1 MIRAAQ
7 TMLSLLAV
15 FALSAAHA
23 QITIGSTFAA
33 SGAVASLGIPGKNT
47 MEVMPATI
55 GGQSVKYIVLDDGS
69 DPSTVVKNLRKMV
82 QEDKADVVVGTISTV
97 GCLAMSDAA
106 LELKTAVLCPAPF
119 PIRNPWMFSL
129 AHPVPIMVEGLVA
142 HMKANNVRTVAFIGH
157 SDAWGDQNYDAL
169 VKFAPSAGIKV
180 LTNERYARTDTSVS
194 AQILKMLATNPDAI
208 FIGGTGTPG
217 ALPSLALAERGYKGR
232 VYNTHGVLNRDYL
245 RVGGKA
251 IEGVIAPASPFI
263 VADQLPDSNP
273 IKKLALGYKTSYE
286 AKFGPGT
293 ANPFGAYAYDAYYW
307 LNAAIPVAVKR
318 GKPGTVEFRTAL
330 RDALESLKDVVGVN
344 SIYNLSPGNHNG
356 MDQRS
361 RVLVRVENGAFKLIP

>member
-7 TMLSLLAV
+7 TILSLLAA

-33 SGAVASLGIPGKNT
+33 TGAVASLGIPGKNT
-47 MEVMPATI
+47 MEVMPTSIA
-55 GGQSVKYIVLDDGS
+55 GQAVKYIVLDDGS
-69 DPSTVVKNLRKMV
+69 DPSVVVRNLRKLA
-82 QEDKADVVVGTISTV
+82 QEDKADVVIGTISTV
-97 GCLAMSDAA
+97 GCLAMSEAA

-142 HMKANNVRTVAFIGH
+142 HMKANNVKTVAYIGH

-180 LTNERYARTDTSVS
+180 LTNERYARTDTSVN
-194 AQILKMLATNPDAI
+194 AQVLKMLAASPDAI
-208 FIGGTGTPG
+208 FIGASSTPA
-217 ALPSLALAERGYKGR
+217 ALPSQALVERGYKGR
-232 VYNTHGVLNRDYL
+232 VYHTHGVINRDFL

-251 IEGVIAPASPFI
+251 VEGIIAPSGPYV

-273 IKKLALGYKTSYE
+273 IKKVALEYRKAYE
-286 AKFGPGT
+286 GKFGAGS
-293 ANPFGAYAYDAYYW
+293 ANPFGAYSYDAYVW
-307 LNAAIPVAVKR
+307 LAAAIPAALQK
-318 GKPGTVEFRTAL
+318 GAPGTPDFRAGL
-330 RDALESLKDVVGVN
+330 RAALETLKDVPGCHA
-344 SIYNLSPGNHNG
+344 IYSLGAANHNG
-356 MDQRS
+356 VDS
-361 RVLVRVENGAFKLIP
+361 RGRVMVRVENGAFIVIP